1 MVSAEDT
8 ERTVKQWLEEPD
20 KPKSKE
26 DVERAVIKLE
36 KTFNTLNFDLSKI
49 PELRAELKKYIDTYR
64 TNLFIPTK
72 LVAETLREID
82 EILSIMDIFKN
93 EIILLIPI
101 MQEGIF
107 RRKITIET
115 KPEIRTVYIDSY
127 AKSIM
132 YNLYMSLEKIK
143 DDKQLN
149 KDFMEVVGRI
159 INTPYQEVQI
169 PVVITPNI
177 EIEKEKSKDVR
188 EKRLTEELEG
198 LRPSDDLIV
207 NEVTPKIKKY
217 LKNKLSIPRIQLY
230 LKVWRRFNKELVD
243 NLIIKLAEE
252 YRKKGEAEEV
262 DKERAE
268 GEN

>member
-169 PVVITPNI
+169 PVEVTPVAPEAI
-177 EIEKEKSKDVR
+177 EEKSGVMI
-188 EKRLTEELEG
+188 
-198 LRPSDDLIV
+198 PSDDFIIKA
-207 NEVTPKIKKY
+207 VTPRIKKY
-217 LKNKLSIPRIQLY
+217 LEHKLSMPMIQY
-230 LKVWRRFNKELVD
+230 HLKAWRRYNKELVD
-243 NLIIKLAEE
+243 KLLIELVEKRGKE
-252 YRKKGEAEEV
+252 KEAEEV